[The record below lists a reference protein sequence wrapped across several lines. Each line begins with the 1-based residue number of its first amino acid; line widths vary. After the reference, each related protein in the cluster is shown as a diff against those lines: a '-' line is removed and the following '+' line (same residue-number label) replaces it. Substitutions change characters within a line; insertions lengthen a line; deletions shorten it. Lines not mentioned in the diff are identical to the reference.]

1 MEDWDYS
8 MSRGGSSEGG
18 WVTTFA
24 DLMTL
29 LFCFFVLINALSTQP
44 KNCSDLDKFL
54 NDNKEQFKKYEL
66 RSTKLSCIVSLP
78 QDYLFRS
85 GDAVLKKG
93 AFNALSPLFK
103 KILEIPE
110 HKSDLMTVE
119 GHTDNVP
126 MRSKKF
132 PSNWELSS
140 ARATAIATMLINRL
154 KYPEESISIV
164 GFADTRPKVSYT
176 DQSGSLLKG
185 SELKNARRTNRRVEI
200 VLTTPPKSL
209 EESTLLFGENN

>member
-1 MEDWDYS
+1 

-78 QDYLFRS
+78 QDFLFRS
-85 GDAVLKKG
+85 GDAILKKG
-93 AFNALSPLFK
+93 AFKALSPLFK

-140 ARATAIATMLINRL
+140 ARATVIATMLINRL

-185 SELKNARRTNRRVEI
+185 GELKNARRTNRRVEI

-209 EESTLLFGENN
+209 EESTLLFGEKN

>member
-1 MEDWDYS
+1 
-8 MSRGGSSEGG
+8 MSRASSEGG
-18 WVTTFA
+18 WITTFA

-29 LFCFFVLINALSTQP
+29 LFCFFVLLTTLSTQP
-44 KNCSDLDKFL
+44 KKCADI
-54 NDNKEQFKKYEL
+54 EQYLKNNQKKYQKFEL
-66 RSTKLSCIVSLP
+66 RSTKLSCIISLP
-78 QDYLFRS
+78 QDYLFKS

-93 AFNALSPLFK
+93 AFKAFSPLFQ

-110 HKSDLMTVE
+110 HKKDLLTVE

-140 ARATAIATMLINRL
+140 ARATSIATMLINRL
-154 KYPEESISIV
+154 KYPENSLSIN
-164 GFADTRPKVSYT
+164 GYADTRPKASYT
-176 DQSGSLLKG
+176 DSSGSKLTGKALKT
-185 SELKNARRTNRRVEI
+185 ARTINRRVEI

-209 EESTLLFGENN
+209 EESTLLFGGKK

>member
-1 MEDWDYS
+1 

-44 KNCSDLDKFL
+44 KNCSELDAFL
-54 NDNKEQFKKYEL
+54 NNNKEQFKKYEL

-78 QDYLFRS
+78 QDFLFRS
-85 GDAVLKKG
+85 GDAILKKG
-93 AFNALSPLFK
+93 AFKALSPLFK
-103 KILEIPE
+103 QIMKIPE

-126 MRSKKF
+126 IRSKKF

-140 ARATAIATMLINRL
+140 ARATVIATMLINRL
-154 KYPEESISIV
+154 KYPQESMSIV

-176 DQSGSLLKG
+176 DQNGNLLKG
-185 SELKNARRTNRRVEI
+185 RELKNARRTNRRVEI

-209 EESTLLFGENN
+209 EESTLLFGEKN

>member
-1 MEDWDYS
+1 

-85 GDAVLKKG
+85 GDAILKKG
-93 AFNALSPLFK
+93 AILRQRNNATELC
-103 KILEIPE
+103 
-110 HKSDLMTVE
+110 
-119 GHTDNVP
+119 
-126 MRSKKF
+126 RSKFIFFELFLVVIQKF
-132 PSNWELSS
+132 IKV
-140 ARATAIATMLINRL
+140 TAIFRL
-154 KYPEESISIV
+154 
-164 GFADTRPKVSYT
+164 
-176 DQSGSLLKG
+176 SG
-185 SELKNARRTNRRVEI
+185 
-200 VLTTPPKSL
+200 
-209 EESTLLFGENN
+209 

>member
-1 MEDWDYS
+1 
-8 MSRGGSSEGG
+8 MSRGVSSEGG

-44 KNCSDLDKFL
+44 KNCSELDKFL
-54 NDNKEQFKKYEL
+54 NDNKEQFRKFEL

-78 QDYLFRS
+78 QDFLFRS
-85 GDAVLKKG
+85 GDALLKKG
-93 AFNALSPLFK
+93 AFRALSPLFK

-110 HKSDLMTVE
+110 HKSDLLTVE

-126 MRSKKF
+126 IRSKKF

-140 ARATAIATMLINRL
+140 ARATVIATMLIKRL
-154 KYPEESISIV
+154 KYPEESMSIV
-164 GFADTRPKVSYT
+164 GFADTRPKINYT
-176 DQSGSLLKG
+176 DQSGDQLKG
-185 SELKNARRTNRRVEI
+185 DELINARSTNRRVEI

-209 EESTLLFGENN
+209 EESTLLFGDKN

>member
-1 MEDWDYS
+1 

-29 LFCFFVLINALSTQP
+29 LFCFFVLITALSTQP
-44 KNCSDLDKFL
+44 KNCSDLDKIL
-54 NDNKEQFKKYEL
+54 NDNKEQFEKYEL

-78 QDYLFRS
+78 QDFLFRS
-85 GDAVLKKG
+85 GDAILKKG
-93 AFNALSPLFK
+93 AFKALSPLFK

-140 ARATAIATMLINRL
+140 ARATIIATMLINRL

-164 GFADTRPKVSYT
+164 GFADTRPKIGYT

-185 SELKNARRTNRRVEI
+185 RELKNVRSTNRRVEI

>member
-1 MEDWDYS
+1 

-78 QDYLFRS
+78 QDFLFRS
-85 GDAVLKKG
+85 GGAILKKG
-93 AFNALSPLFK
+93 AFKALSPLFK

-140 ARATAIATMLINRL
+140 ARATIIATMLINRL

>member
-1 MEDWDYS
+1 

-78 QDYLFRS
+78 QDFLFRS
-85 GDAVLKKG
+85 GDAILKKG
-93 AFNALSPLFK
+93 AFKALSPLFK

-140 ARATAIATMLINRL
+140 ARATVIATMLINRL

>member
-1 MEDWDYS
+1 

-78 QDYLFRS
+78 QDFLFRS
-85 GDAVLKKG
+85 GDAILKKG
-93 AFNALSPLFK
+93 AFKALSPLFK

-140 ARATAIATMLINRL
+140 ARATIIATMLINRL

-164 GFADTRPKVSYT
+164 GFSDTRPKVSYT

>member
-1 MEDWDYS
+1 

-29 LFCFFVLINALSTQP
+29 LFCFFVLLTTLSTQP
-44 KNCSDLDKFL
+44 KNCSGLEQFL
-54 NDNKEQFKKYEL
+54 KDNKEQFKKYEL

-78 QDYLFRS
+78 QDFLFRS

-140 ARATAIATMLINRL
+140 ARATVIATMLINRI

-185 SELKNARRTNRRVEI
+185 RELKNARSTNRRVEI

-209 EESTLLFGENN
+209 EESTLLFGEKN

>member
-1 MEDWDYS
+1 

-44 KNCSDLDKFL
+44 KNCSDLDKYL

-66 RSTKLSCIVSLP
+66 RSSKLSCIVSLP
-78 QDYLFRS
+78 QDFLFRS

-93 AFNALSPLFK
+93 AFKALSPLFK

-140 ARATAIATMLINRL
+140 ARATIIATMLINRL

>member
-1 MEDWDYS
+1 

-18 WVTTFA
+18 WITTFA

-29 LFCFFVLINALSTQP
+29 LFCFFVLLTTLSTQP
-44 KNCSDLDKFL
+44 KNCGGLEQFL
-54 NDNKEQFKKYEL
+54 KDNKKQFNKYEL

-93 AFNALSPLFK
+93 AFKAISPLFK

-110 HKSDLMTVE
+110 HKSDLLIVE

-140 ARATAIATMLINRL
+140 ARANTIATMLINRL
-154 KYPEESISIV
+154 KYPEKSISIV
-164 GFADTRPKVSYT
+164 GFADTRPKVSYK
-176 DQSGSLLKG
+176 DQSGTPLKG
-185 SELKNARRTNRRVEI
+185 SELKDARRANRRVEI

-209 EESTLLFGENN
+209 VESTLLFGGNL

>member
-1 MEDWDYS
+1 

-78 QDYLFRS
+78 QDFLFRS
-85 GDAVLKKG
+85 GDAILKKG
-93 AFNALSPLFK
+93 AFMALSPLFK

-110 HKSDLMTVE
+110 HKNDLMTVE

-126 MRSKKF
+126 IRSKKF

-140 ARATAIATMLINRL
+140 ARATVIATMLINRL

-176 DQSGSLLKG
+176 DQNGSQLKG
-185 SELKNARRTNRRVEI
+185 GELKNARRTNRRVEI

-209 EESTLLFGENN
+209 EESTLLFGEKN

>member
-1 MEDWDYS
+1 

-44 KNCSDLDKFL
+44 KNCSDLDMFL

-78 QDYLFRS
+78 QDFLFQS
-85 GDAVLKKG
+85 GDAILKKG
-93 AFNALSPLFK
+93 AYKALSPLFK

-154 KYPEESISIV
+154 KYPEESISLV

>member
-1 MEDWDYS
+1 MT
-8 MSRGGSSEGG
+8 RGGSSEGG

-44 KNCSDLDKFL
+44 KNCSDLDMFL
-54 NDNKEQFKKYEL
+54 NDNKDKFKKYEL

-78 QDYLFRS
+78 QDFLFRS
-85 GDAVLKKG
+85 GDAILKKG
-93 AFNALSPLFK
+93 AFQALSPHFK

-110 HKSDLMTVE
+110 HKSDLLTVE

-126 MRSKKF
+126 IRSKKF

-140 ARATAIATMLINRL
+140 ARATVIATMLIKRL
-154 KYPEESISIV
+154 KYPEYLMSIV

-176 DQSGSLLKG
+176 DQNGSPLKG
-185 SELKNARRTNRRVEI
+185 GELINARKTNRRVEI

-209 EESTLLFGENN
+209 EESTLLFGEKN

>member
-1 MEDWDYS
+1 

-78 QDYLFRS
+78 QDFLFRS
-85 GDAVLKKG
+85 GDAILKKG
-93 AFNALSPLFK
+93 AFKALSPLFK

-126 MRSKKF
+126 IRSKKF

-185 SELKNARRTNRRVEI
+185 SELKNSRRTNRRVEI

>member
-1 MEDWDYS
+1 

-44 KNCSDLDKFL
+44 KNCSGLDKFL

-85 GDAVLKKG
+85 GDAILKKG
-93 AFNALSPLFK
+93 AFQALSPLFN

-126 MRSKKF
+126 MLSKKF

-140 ARATAIATMLINRL
+140 ARATVIATMLINRL

-185 SELKNARRTNRRVEI
+185 RELKNARRTNRRVEI

-209 EESTLLFGENN
+209 EDSTLLFGEKN

>member
-1 MEDWDYS
+1 

-78 QDYLFRS
+78 QDFLFRS
-85 GDAVLKKG
+85 GDAILKKG
-93 AFNALSPLFK
+93 AIKALSPLFK

>member
-1 MEDWDYS
+1 

-18 WVTTFA
+18 WITTFA

-29 LFCFFVLINALSTQP
+29 LFCFFVLLTTLSTQP
-44 KNCSDLDKFL
+44 KNCGELEQFL
-54 NDNKEQFKKYEL
+54 KDNKKQFNKYEL

-93 AFNALSPLFK
+93 AFKALSPLFK

-110 HKSDLMTVE
+110 HKSDLLIVE

-140 ARATAIATMLINRL
+140 ARANTIATMLINRL
-154 KYPEESISIV
+154 KYPEKSISIV
-164 GFADTRPKVSYT
+164 GFADTRPKVSYK
-176 DQSGSLLKG
+176 DQSGTPLKG
-185 SELKNARRTNRRVEI
+185 SELKDARRANRRVEI

-209 EESTLLFGENN
+209 VESTLLFGGDN

>member
-1 MEDWDYS
+1 

-85 GDAVLKKG
+85 GDAILKKG
-93 AFNALSPLFK
+93 AFKALSPLFK

-185 SELKNARRTNRRVEI
+185 GELKNARRTNRRVEI

>member
-1 MEDWDYS
+1 

-78 QDYLFRS
+78 QDFLFRS
-85 GDAVLKKG
+85 GDAILKKG
-93 AFNALSPLFK
+93 AFKALSPLFK

-126 MRSKKF
+126 IRSKKF

-140 ARATAIATMLINRL
+140 ARATIIATMLINRL
-154 KYPEESISIV
+154 RYPEESISIV